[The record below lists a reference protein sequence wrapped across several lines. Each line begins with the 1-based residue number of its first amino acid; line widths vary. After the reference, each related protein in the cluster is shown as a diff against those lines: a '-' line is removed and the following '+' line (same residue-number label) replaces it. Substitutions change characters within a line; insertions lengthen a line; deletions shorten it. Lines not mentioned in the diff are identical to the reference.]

1 MFTEQHPTMNDYVG
15 VGNNISLAV
24 SSILKVK
31 KAFWTQKKCLDVLT
45 KKIES
50 VQERNCQLEKTNK
63 GLKRKVAKLES
74 DNEKQERIAAE
85 SLQERNCQLEKANK
99 GLKRKVAKLES
110 DNEKQE
116 QIVADLIRG
125 GTGVDIF
132 SDVFDV
138 DKNHVFV
145 SGAKSA
151 CVNKDIPRVKVN
163 SEHKEQAFC
172 PSSPTTS
179 NKQRSKRKITPKK
192 QTCPRKSRRLS
203 NREQKS

>member
-74 DNEKQERIAAE
+74 DNEKQERIV
-85 SLQERNCQLEKANK
+85 S
-99 GLKRKVAKLES
+99 
-110 DNEKQE
+110 
-116 QIVADLIRG
+116 DLIHG
-125 GTGVDIF
+125 GNNGVDVF